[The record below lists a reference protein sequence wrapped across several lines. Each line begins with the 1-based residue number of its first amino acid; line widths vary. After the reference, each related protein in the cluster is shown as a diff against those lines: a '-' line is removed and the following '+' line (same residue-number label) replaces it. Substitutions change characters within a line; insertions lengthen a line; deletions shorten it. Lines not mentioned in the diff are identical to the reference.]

1 MAAISFFKPAL
12 FRKDMDAVLQTMVD
26 EKIGPGEKKRAFI
39 KAMSLYLSKKD
50 GVALRTYLDAITIS
64 LKALNLNEGDSCALS
79 VFTPSIYLDALK
91 RLGIKPYLTDVSDDM
106 LPSLDEIKKGLDQGV
121 KALVL
126 FLPLGLVVQDGDS
139 YKELGLPIIEDV
151 TQAIGSTFK
160 GVKPGRIGDIVIC
173 NTEEDAIVS
182 SAGGALVLSDKDE
195 IIEEV
200 KKEVNSYSPYIELPD
215 LNASLGI
222 VQLDKLDQI
231 ILRRNTIYKLYF
243 DEARKKNKVK
253 VFGYGGV
260 DFVPNGYGFS
270 VVVND
275 RPDEVIQ
282 LALKYQVSLRKTF
295 SKAIGAKYQ
304 DRYDRFPNAFP
315 FLSRGVSFPLYP
327 FLSNAEIQTVQKVI
341 GILR

>member
-39 KAMSLYLSKKD
+39 KSMSLYLSKKD

-160 GVKPGRIGDIVIC
+160 GVKPGCVGDIVIC

-231 ILRRNTIYKLYF
+231 VLRRNTIYKLY
-243 DEARKKNKVK
+243 
-253 VFGYGGV
+253 
-260 DFVPNGYGFS
+260 FVPNGYGFS